1 MDMYDV
7 DYYVNTASNK
17 ISFTLVWSIISVV
30 VAIVGGITLYYTV
43 FSKKNKDKYK
53 GFMKNLYD
61 FVNFKFFII
70 DDLFRILYLIS
81 AIMITLFS
89 FTYLGS
95 WKFVTTLIL
104 GNLGLRIIYELMLLF
119 NELCINVR
127 EINKK
132 IKK

>member
-1 MDMYDV
+1 M
-7 DYYVNTASNK
+7 
-17 ISFTLVWSIISVV
+17 V

-104 GNLGLRIIYELMLLF
+104 GNLGLRIVYELMLLF